1 MGPLDELIREIKDL
15 FELKD
20 FVGLKAL
27 VANENPA
34 DIAEILTEL
43 TREQKAILFRLLG
56 KEEAVAVFEFL
67 QPDEQKSLLEGF
79 HESTVRE
86 IIEEMSPDDRAHLLD
101 EMPAGVAKRLLTLMS
116 PGEREMTNLLLGYGE
131 NTAGRIMTP
140 EYLDLKQNMT
150 VDEALTRIRRI
161 GQEKETVYYG
171 YVMDDRRKLIG
182 VVSLRDLVLADPS
195 KRIAEIANRNVIS
208 VSTDEDQ
215 EQIAAILRKY
225 DFLALPVVDREKR
238 LVGIVTVDDIMDVIE
253 DEATEDFYRAGGLA
267 APEETSY
274 FRLRLYGVVRQR
286 FGWLLVLLLT
296 NTFTGNIILGQS
308 DVLKGV
314 VSLAAFIPLLID
326 SGGNVGSQS
335 STVVIR
341 GLALREITFRDA
353 MWVLAKEGGVG
364 FLLGIMLGLVVTI
377 WAYFL
382 QGSILVALVVGLSLV
397 AISTLASVTGALLP
411 LLFQRFKL
419 DPALMSSPFITTV
432 VDVAGV
438 LIYFQ
443 VARFILGLA

>member
-1 MGPLDELIREIKDL
+1 MDEIIREIKDL
-15 FELKD
+15 FERKD
-20 FVGLKAL
+20 FAVLKAL
-27 VANENPA
+27 MANENPA
-34 DIAEILTEL
+34 DIAEILPKL

-67 QPDEQKSLLEGF
+67 QPDEQQSLLEGF
-79 HESTVRE
+79 HESTVKE

-101 EMPAGVAKRLLTLMS
+101 EMPAGVARRLLTLMS
-116 PGEREMTNLLLGYGE
+116 PEEREMTNLLLGYEE

-150 VDEALTRIRRI
+150 VDEALTRVRRI

-182 VVSLRDLVLADPS
+182 VVSLRELVLADPS
-195 KRIAEIANRNVIS
+195 KKIAEIANRNVIS

-215 EQIAAILRKY
+215 EQVASIFRKY

-253 DEATEDFYRAGGLA
+253 DEATEDIYRAGGLSV
-267 APEETSY
+267 PEETSY
-274 FRLRLYGVVRQR
+274 FHLGLHRIVRQR

-296 NTFTGNIILGQS
+296 NTLTGNIILGQS
-308 DVLKGV
+308 NMLKGV

-335 STVVIR
+335 STVVVR
-341 GLALREITFRDA
+341 GLALRQITLRDA
-353 MWVLAKEGGVG
+353 AWVLAKEGGVG
-364 FLLGIMLGLVVTI
+364 FLLGI
-377 WAYFL
+377 
-382 QGSILVALVVGLSLV
+382 
-397 AISTLASVTGALLP
+397 
-411 LLFQRFKL
+411 
-419 DPALMSSPFITTV
+419 
-432 VDVAGV
+432 
-438 LIYFQ
+438 
-443 VARFILGLA
+443 ILGL